1 MAVHDD
7 ISTLANVINIALD
20 ASKQNVVQKPNFYSA
35 VSIHWKQHFVVHSV
49 LELRLDSF
57 ESDVHL
63 PPFFLFARMKPL
75 FTSLLSSLSVSG
87 RRFLSL
93 NRV

>member
-49 LELRLDSF
+49 LELRLTLSKVMF
-57 ESDVHL
+57 ICRLFFHL
-63 PPFFLFARMKPL
+63 
-75 FTSLLSSLSVSG
+75 VE
-87 RRFLSL
+87 
-93 NRV
+93 